1 MGLFRRR
8 RSTDSESAVAVEEF
22 WAHWADVR
30 TDLAASLD
38 AGTPVPEDAAHRL
51 TERVRRIHPALS
63 WEVSRAPQS
72 ALRGLEDLRLD
83 DDTRE
88 LLARMDDLDA
98 PPARSAPPAQEPEY
112 ALVLSAGADD
122 SARVLAE
129 RWRRSAPQEDAW
141 RFLPARPAD
150 HDRLAKPVN
159 WEGDEL
165 DLAHATV
172 ALRVNQKLG
181 KIEVSVY
188 HPDFM
193 FLSEEARS
201 GVADLVVMLALGE
214 DDVVRWIGSVTPL
227 VEKPL
232 DPLPPTSM
240 PSVVQQLSGTLG
252 GGGWVTLQ
260 GRIPLRGTIQISVR
274 HPLHRRDFPAFT
286 LYVQV
291 TVAYAEADA
300 DRLPTGASATALE
313 SFTLGLRDLLG
324 EDGALLAQQTVGGQ
338 RQYHFYLDPD
348 SGVYATLEKAVRGWT
363 EGRTQIHSLLDPGWE
378 TIDQISRPVRRQLGH

>member
-1 MGLFRRR
+1 MALFRRR
-8 RSTDSESAVAVEEF
+8 RSADSDSAAAVEEF

-30 TDLAASLD
+30 TDLAASVD
-38 AGTPVPEDAAHRL
+38 AGTPVPEDAARQL
-51 TERVRRIHPALS
+51 TERVRQIHPALT
-63 WEVSRAPQS
+63 WEVSRAPRS

-83 DDTRE
+83 DDARE
-88 LLARMDDLDA
+88 LLARMDDLEGTV
-98 PPARSAPPAQEPEY
+98 PASPADDPEY

-122 SARVLAE
+122 AARVLAE
-129 RWRRSAPQEDAW
+129 RWSRSAPAEAAW

-150 HDRLAKPVN
+150 HDRLSKPVN
-159 WEGDEL
+159 WDGNEL
-165 DLAHATV
+165 DLGHATV

-193 FLSEEARS
+193 FVPEDVRS

-252 GGGWVTLQ
+252 SGGWVTLQ
-260 GRIPLRGTIQISVR
+260 GRIPLRGTIQIAVR

-291 TVAYAEADA
+291 TVHYAETDS
-300 DRLPTGASATALE
+300 DRLPTGSSAAALE

-338 RQYHFYLDPD
+338 RQFHFYLDPD
-348 SGVYATLEKAVRGWT
+348 SGVYATLEKAVREWP
-363 EGRTQIHSLLDPGWE
+363 EGRTQINSLLDPEWD
-378 TIDQISRPVRRQLGH
+378 TIDQISRPVRRQLGQ